1 MPTIYNHF
9 VTVPNFSPNLNAYE
23 EYFCRRATPMRNS
36 QTQNS
41 IEHLK
46 LKNLQPILKTIVDL
60 GKMQILTQLTRHQR
74 PQTLGQNSISNPLG
88 YIELIDLNEKN
99 MRYLEIPRMTNSSTR
114 NESWQSY
121 NHLNVTNEAEFLID
135 LSPTKQGNIY
145 TLDFHGN
152 LNEFETSKLILTR
165 SLDEWQKI
173 IMDRESKELKLE
185 VFKESPNKKLKE
197 FKGPKHGKVDE
208 KNAPHVGGNQWAG
221 GYK

>member
-1 MPTIYNHF
+1 M
-9 VTVPNFSPNLNAYE
+9 PNFDPDLSSYE

-36 QTQNS
+36 TQDS
-41 IEHLK
+41 VEYLK
-46 LKNLQPILKTIVDL
+46 LKNVQPVLKSIVDL
-60 GKMQILTQLTRHQR
+60 CQMQILTQLTRHQR
-74 PQTLGQNSISNPLG
+74 PQSLGQQSLTPLG

-99 MRYLEIPRMTNSSTR
+99 IRYLEIPNMSNNASR

-121 NHLNVTNEAEFLID
+121 NHLNVTNEAEFLMD
-135 LSPTKQGNIY
+135 VSPTKQGNIY
-145 TLDFHGN
+145 TLDFSGN
-152 LNEFETSKLILTR
+152 LNEWETSKLVLTR

-185 VFKESPNKKLKE
+185 IFKESPNKELKD

-221 GYK
+221 GYF